1 MTNYAALLPE
11 ELIVIVKPAGFE
23 LQWSPVSDPP
33 DQDQWDA
40 QHAFYESVLADPWH
54 ALLQVGLE
62 RPHLLT
68 SDSLGFLLSWARHF
82 VVTLTTVDNLD
93 AIAEH
98 VEVAPTD
105 EAIQEALAAAPYL
118 LGQEHLDSKWLTMI
132 WDRLGEAF
140 RKDIQD
146 FSGTVTEYF
155 QSHHADRRPLG
166 RVCFHLVESK
176 DATTPFAFL
185 ATYAPDSTGGGSQ
198 VPLKNALTE
207 YQTDQPRLLSLLS
220 TVSRAGEASPFIS
233 GLMES
238 GEIFHPLKLTS
249 QEAYT
254 FLKEVPLYERSGILC
269 RIPRWWQSPGSR
281 IRARVAIGQQDVPS
295 RIGVNA
301 LLDFHANLALG
312 DQAITPEEIQEL
324 LAQTEGL
331 AFLKGKWVEVDHEAL
346 SQLLQSYERLARQ
359 SGSISFLD
367 AMRLDL
373 YRGED
378 GSLDATWKSIEV
390 SHGTGF
396 NELMDRLKH
405 GQAHHRTTLDVS
417 PVKAHLRDYQHQ
429 GAAWLA
435 DMARL
440 GLGALLADDMGLG
453 KTLQV
458 LTLLTT
464 LRQAGP
470 LAALVVAPA
479 SLLGNWLHEISQFT
493 PQLTVRVAHPS
504 APDGLAQK
512 SVEPVTSDIVLTT
525 YGMIQREDGLPAR
538 SWDVVVLDEAQ
549 AVKNPTTKTARAVRS
564 LKSRFRIAL
573 TGTPIE
579 NRLFD
584 LWSLFNFLNPGLL
597 GSASEF
603 TRLTKA
609 LKDHPEG
616 YAPLKEVVSPFIL
629 RRLKTDQR
637 VIQDLPE
644 KIEITARARLTR
656 RQTALYLEVVHDLDQ
671 KLRSLPGDERRG
683 LVLASLMKL
692 KQICN
697 HPDQYLGQ
705 TGFEPRDSGKFQ
717 RLQEIAEVIYDK
729 RERVLIFTQFRE
741 MTEPLSRFLETLFHQ
756 PGLVLH
762 GNTPVRTRHDLV
774 KRFQD
779 DSYIPFMVLSLKA
792 GGVGLNLTRASHVV
806 HFDRWWN
813 PAVENQ
819 ATDRAFRIGQTRNVM
834 VHKFV
839 TEATIEEKIDAMMA
853 DKRGLAEDVVPALG
867 ERWIGDLDD
876 EALHNLFR
884 LEVAGADVAIRS
896 R

>member
-1 MTNYAALLPE
+1 MTDHPALVPE
-11 ELIVIVKPAGFE
+11 ELILIVKSTGFE
-23 LQWSPVSDPP
+23 LQWSPVSEPP

-40 QHAFYESVLADPWH
+40 QHALYQSVLADPWQ
-54 ALLQVGLE
+54 ALLKVSLE

-68 SDSLGFLLSWARHF
+68 SDSVGFLLSWARRF
-82 VVTLTTVDNLD
+82 VVTLTKMDNLD
-93 AIAEH
+93 AIADQ
-98 VEVAPTD
+98 VKVTPTD
-105 EAIQEALAAAPYL
+105 QAIKEALDTAPYL
-118 LGQEHLDSKWLTMI
+118 IGQEYLDAQWLTAI
-132 WDRLGEAF
+132 FEHLSEAF
-140 RKDIQD
+140 RKDFRD
-146 FSGTVTEYF
+146 FSGTVTDYF
-155 QSHHADRRPLG
+155 RSHHADRQPLG
-166 RVCFHLVESK
+166 RICFHLVESK
-176 DATTPFAFL
+176 DPKTPFAFL

-207 YQTDQPRLLSLLS
+207 YQADQPRLLSLLS
-220 TVSRAGEASPFIS
+220 TVSRAGEASPFIA

-254 FLKEVPLYERSGILC
+254 FLKEVPHYERSGILC
-269 RIPRWWQSPGSR
+269 RIPRWWQSSSSR
-281 IRARVAIGQQDVPS
+281 IRARVTIGQQDVPS
-295 RIGVNA
+295 RLGVDT
-301 LLDFHANLALG
+301 LLDFQAGLALG
-312 DQAITPEEIQEL
+312 DQAITPEEIREL

-346 SQLLQSYERLARQ
+346 SHILQAYERLAQQ

-378 GSLDATWKSIEV
+378 GSLDSTWNAIEV
-390 SHGTGF
+390 SHGDWF
-396 NELMDRLKH
+396 NELMGRLKH
-405 GQAHHRTTLDVS
+405 GQARRLEALDLS
-417 PVKAHLRDYQHQ
+417 PVKAQLRDYQHQ
-429 GAAWLA
+429 GVAWLA

-458 LTLLTT
+458 LALLTT

-470 LAALVVAPA
+470 LTALVVAPA
-479 SLLGNWLHEISQFT
+479 SLLGNWLHEIAQFT

-504 APDGLAQK
+504 APDNLAQK
-512 SVEPVTSDIVLTT
+512 SFDTFTSDIVLTT
-525 YGMIQREDGLPAR
+525 YGMLQREDGLCANT
-538 SWDVVVLDEAQ
+538 WDIVILDEAQ
-549 AVKNPTTKTARAVRS
+549 AIKTPTTKTAQAARA

-584 LWSLFNFLNPGLL
+584 LWSLFNFLNQGLL

-609 LKDHPEG
+609 LRDHPEG

-629 RRLKTDQR
+629 RRLKTDPS

-644 KIEITARARLTR
+644 KVEITARAGLTR
-656 RQTALYLEVVHDLDQ
+656 RQTALYLEVVRDLDQ
-671 KLRSLPGDERRG
+671 KLRALAKEERRG

-705 TGFEPRDSGKFQ
+705 TGFEPRQSGKFQ
-717 RLQEIAEVIYDK
+717 RLQEMAEVIYEK
-729 RERVLIFTQFRE
+729 RERVLVFTQFRE
-741 MTEPLSRFLETLFHQ
+741 MTEPLAQFLETLFHQ

-762 GNTPVRTRHDLV
+762 GNTPVRARQDLV
-774 KRFQD
+774 QRFQD
-779 DSYIPFMVLSLKA
+779 EAYVPFMVLSLKA
-792 GGVGLNLTRASHVV
+792 GGVGLNLTRANHVV

-839 TEATIEEKIDAMMA
+839 TQATIEEKIDAMMA
-853 DKRGLAEDVVPALG
+853 DKRGLAEEIVPALG

-876 EALHNLFR
+876 DALHNLFR
-884 LEVAGADVAIRS
+884 LEVTAGDVAI
-896 R
+896 